1 MNGWL
6 GDFLRTYS
14 AWWYW
19 NTRKSLYVLRGRK
32 GRCPCHNNSDF
43 GAYGDVGYTRCDA
56 VLFWKKPERFSR
68 RVCPLLV
75 KNEKGDWVCGV
86 PAAKVKPFW
95 GRVVKAHVAVVAG
108 SVLIAGF
115 GMWGTMRLSGFHVS
129 LRQVFWPPAW
139 SELRQVRG
147 DYFREQA
154 RGAFANAEVAKA
166 VSALLVAREM
176 NPTDY
181 ETAMLLA
188 QLYQVVRPEL
198 VDGLYLQVQQ
208 QHPERAAEVS
218 RVWCRSLLS
227 RAQMQGV
234 AALALTRLEK
244 EPASAA
250 VWTHAL
256 VTAARWSRNWSMLKA
271 AAENPKIPAEAREV
285 CALEWQLRTSDPAKA
300 KALLEMQPAPKT
312 PYAALHR
319 VERLIEFNDTVEALE
334 MLRVVRGMLGGR
346 DFARL
351 TLAANASSR
360 PQAWLERENAALLSA
375 HGADAAAAV
384 AIVAQN
390 LIRYPNA
397 GLLTQCHEAFSRLPV
412 GAVRDEAAAAL
423 YCAAALA
430 GRHEWLP
437 EIRKQFTGHD
447 AASLVAQQRI
457 EERLRGKDWSPLFLL
472 TVVRPVSVELNYA
485 ILERIISTGANVP
498 KPVSSKGK

>member
-19 NTRKSLYVLRGRK
+19 NTRKSLFVLRGRK

-86 PAAKVKPFW
+86 PAEKVKPFW
-95 GRVVKAHVAVVAG
+95 GRVVKAHVVVAVG
-108 SVLIAGF
+108 VVSLAGF
-115 GMWGTMRLSGFHVS
+115 GVWGTMRLSGFKVS
-129 LRQVFWPPAW
+129 PRQVFWPPAW
-139 SELRQVRG
+139 RELHQVRG

-154 RGAFANAEVAKA
+154 RGAFANGEIAKA

-181 ETAMLLA
+181 ETSMMLA

-208 QHPERAAEVS
+208 QHPERAVEVS
-218 RVWCRSLLS
+218 RVWCRGMLS

-234 AALALTRLEK
+234 AALALARLEA
-244 EPASAA
+244 EPESSS

-256 VTAARWSRNWSMLKA
+256 IAAARWTRNWTMLKA
-271 AAENPKIPAEAREV
+271 VADNPKLPAEAREV
-285 CALEWQLRTSDPAKA
+285 CRLELQLRSVEAA
-300 KALLEMQPAPKT
+300 QARAVLEAQPAPKT

-319 VERLIEFNDTVEALE
+319 VERLIEFGDTVEAQE
-334 MLRVVRGMLGGR
+334 MLRVVRTQLGGR
-346 DFARL
+346 DVARL
-351 TLAANASSR
+351 TLAANAATRSR
-360 PQAWLERENAALLSA
+360 VRLEREVAVLLGA
-375 HGADAAAAV
+375 KGADAAAAV
-384 AIVAQN
+384 AIVAQH
-390 LIRYPNA
+390 LIRYPDPE
-397 GLLTQCHEAFSRLPV
+397 LLQQCREAFLRLPA

-430 GRHEWLP
+430 GRIEWLP
-437 EIRKQFTGHD
+437 EIRQQFAGHD

-457 EERLRGKDWSPLFLL
+457 EERLRGKEWSPLFLL
-472 TVVRPVSVELNYA
+472 TVVRPVSVDLNYA
-485 ILERIISTGANVP
+485 VLERMISTGANVP
-498 KPVSSKGK
+498 RPAKKK